1 MPEKIQDGLAPKSP
15 RLNGE
20 ILRRKKS
27 DRPPEISCVKDMQFM
42 AKRMVGDTLIVRKS
56 SLRLKKVVIYRKMII
71 THVFRKS
78 SLQEMENQTE
88 KIFEVK

>member
-42 AKRMVGDTLIVRKS
+42 AKKMVG
-56 SLRLKKVVIYRKMII
+56 VV
-71 THVFRKS
+71 
-78 SLQEMENQTE
+78 
-88 KIFEVK
+88 

>member
-27 DRPPEISCVKDMQFM
+27 DRPPEFSCVKDMQFM
-42 AKRMVGDTLIVRKS
+42 AKRMVGVVLIVRKM
-56 SLRLKKVVIYRKMII
+56 SLKLTWLQISKKCSPLR
-71 THVFRKS
+71 
-78 SLQEMENQTE
+78 
-88 KIFEVK
+88 

>member
-27 DRPPEISCVKDMQFM
+27 DRPPEISCVKDVQCM
-42 AKRMVGDTLIVRKS
+42 AKRMVG
-56 SLRLKKVVIYRKMII
+56 VV
-71 THVFRKS
+71 
-78 SLQEMENQTE
+78 
-88 KIFEVK
+88 